1 MFNQL
6 RILLA
11 QIRTNYN
18 AIEQDNE
25 KLRKAYTQLS
35 NDYQML
41 HNKYNELKKKLN
53 GNSNTDTTESSS
65 QSEPNH

>member
-35 NDYQML
+35 NDHQIL
-41 HNKYNELKKKLN
+41 QNKYDELKKKLN
-53 GNSNTDTTESSS
+53 ENPNTITTESSS
-65 QSEPNH
+65 QSETNN

>member
-18 AIEQDNE
+18 VIEQDNE

-35 NDYQML
+35 DDYQTL
-41 HNKYNELKKKLN
+41 RNKYNELKNKLN
-53 GNSNTDTTESSS
+53 ENSNTNTTESSS
-65 QSEPNH
+65 QPETNN

>member
-35 NDYQML
+35 NDHQML

-65 QSEPNH
+65 QPETNN

>member
-35 NDYQML
+35 NDYQTL
-41 HNKYNELKKKLN
+41 QNKYNELKKLN
-53 GNSNTDTTESSS
+53 ENSNTNTTESSS
-65 QSEPNH
+65 QPETNN

>member
-35 NDYQML
+35 NDHQILQSKYDQMKNDYDECKRNL
-41 HNKYNELKKKLN
+41 EKATQEV
-53 GNSNTDTTESSS
+53 SDT
-65 QSEPNH
+65 QS